1 MNTNWKVKLSSRK
14 FWVAVINF
22 ITNLLV
28 AFNVPDNEIAQI
40 SAIIMAGA
48 GLIAYVLAEGFID
61 AEATKPVEFYAPLE
75 EVEPSKNPIGF
86 QAGGE
91 K

>member
-1 MNTNWKVKLSSRK
+1 MNIDWKRKLSSRK

-22 ITNLLV
+22 LTNLMV

-61 AEATKPVEFYAPLE
+61 AEATKPQ
-75 EVEPSKNPIGF
+75 KNPIDF
-86 QAGGE
+86 QTGGE
-91 K
+91 Q